1 MLERL
6 KEWMGKDWDEVE
18 NLDHVHPSIR
28 RLVRP
33 WVFQLLKWALMAAI
47 VFGIASIFL
56 FPGS

>member
-18 NLDHVHPSIR
+18 NLDYVHPSIR

-33 WVFQLLKWALMAAI
+33 WVFQLLKWALMAAAA
-47 VFGIASIFL
+47 FGIIFL
-56 FPGS
+56 SFFSGS